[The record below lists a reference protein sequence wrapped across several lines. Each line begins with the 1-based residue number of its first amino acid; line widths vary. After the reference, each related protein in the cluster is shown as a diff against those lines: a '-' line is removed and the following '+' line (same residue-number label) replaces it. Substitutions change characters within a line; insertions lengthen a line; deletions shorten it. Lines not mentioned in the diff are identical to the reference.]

1 MSGNT
6 LPNGVM
12 FTEGNRCALAYGDLR
27 QPTVEVFPATRLPVG
42 GVFNLLAQ
50 VVDFLRAYARVY
62 RYYARG
68 MNPLEIAL
76 ALLLTALQ
84 VGAIFYVL
92 HKTHRVAHDV
102 PYFLGKTGGL
112 FLATLFFFA
121 LLYLLGRLTPIA
133 RLHAAEHRVVHLF
146 ERGLPLTLE
155 AARDMPDLHPRCG
168 ISLFAFSALL
178 AVGLSLVMPVLWA
191 VVLSIPL
198 GYELFR
204 RFPALAP
211 LTYRAQAL
219 TLSEP
224 TEVELA
230 LALAAARALRE

>member
-1 MSGNT
+1 MFGNT

-12 FTEGNRCALAYGDLR
+12 FTEGDRCALAYGDLER
-27 QPTVEVFPATRLPVG
+27 PTVEVFPATRLPLG
-42 GVFNLLAQ
+42 GILNLLAQ
-50 VVDFLRAYARVY
+50 FADFLRAYARVY

-68 MNPLEIAL
+68 MNLLEIAL
-76 ALLLTALQ
+76 ALLLTAVQ
-84 VGAIFYVL
+84 MGAIFYLL
-92 HKTHRVAHDV
+92 HHTRRVGHAL
-102 PYFLGKTGGL
+102 PSFLGKIGGPLFAAL
-112 FLATLFFFA
+112 FLFA
-121 LLYLLGRLTPIA
+121 LLYLLGRLTPMA
-133 RLHAAEHRVVHLF
+133 RLHAAEHRVGHLL

-155 AARDMPDLHPRCG
+155 AARTMPDLHPRCG

-178 AVGLSLVMPVLWA
+178 ALGLSLVMPVLWA
-191 VVLSIPL
+191 VILSIPL

-211 LTYRAQAL
+211 LTYPVQAL
-219 TLSEP
+219 ILSKP

>member
-12 FTEGNRCALAYGDLR
+12 FTEGNRCALAYGDPH

-50 VVDFLRAYARVY
+50 FVDFLRAYARVY
-62 RYYARG
+62 RYFARG

-112 FLATLFFFA
+112 FLATLFLFA
-121 LLYLLGRLTPIA
+121 LLYLLGRLTPMA
-133 RLHAAEHRVVHLF
+133 RLHAAEHRVGYLL

-178 AVGLSLVMPVLWA
+178 AMGLSLLMPVLWA

-230 LALAAARALRE
+230 LALAAARALRD